1 MQGSSLADISFERRS
16 RRGEVMMN
24 RKFVAILVTAFL
36 MLGAGWV
43 QAAPEK
49 EPAKKQEP
57 IKIGAL
63 FALSGPAAAIGM
75 PTKLVAE
82 MVVAK
87 INKEGGINGRPLE
100 LVIGD
105 TESDAAK
112 AATIAKK
119 FIYQDKVAAI
129 IGPTR
134 TDSGMAVK
142 KIVEE
147 AGMPTFMTVGGDP
160 VIMGGE
166 KLGSFK
172 YVFKSPQRS
181 SIAVKKLYSYLKSKD
196 IKTIGL
202 LTATD
207 GFGKDGLTWL
217 EKLAPEYGLE
227 IVAKESFGPQ
237 DTDMTAQL
245 TKIKN
250 AKPQAIICWTIGPA
264 GAIVSKNKAQLGVDI
279 PLFQCHGLPD
289 PKYIELAGKAAEG
302 DRMPSTKLMAVD
314 ELPDSDPQKPVI
326 KEFIHLYKDVYHYDK
341 QFPINTHSGYA
352 WDAIMIVA
360 DGMKKAGT
368 DPAKLRDAIEQT
380 KGYVG
385 VSGIYN
391 ITPEDHNGLGEDS
404 MVIVQVKDGK
414 FVLAK

>member
-1 MQGSSLADISFERRS
+1 MTRRF
-16 RRGEVMMN
+16 MAIA
-24 RKFVAILVTAFL
+24 VAVIMT
-36 MLGAGWV
+36 MGLGRA
-43 QAAPEK
+43 QAATEG
-49 EPAKKQEP
+49 EPAKDKEP

-63 FALSGPAAAIGM
+63 FALSGPAAAIGT

-82 MVVAK
+82 MAVAK
-87 INKEGGINGRPLE
+87 INKEGGINGSPLE

-134 TDSGMAVK
+134 TDSGMSVK
-142 KIVEE
+142 KIVED

-160 VIMGGE
+160 VIMDGE
-166 KLGSFK
+166 KFGPFK

-181 SIAVKKLYSYLKSKD
+181 SIAVGKLYSYLRTKE

-207 GFGKDGLTWL
+207 GFGKDGLLWL
-217 EKLAPEYGLE
+217 EKLAPDYGLE
-227 IVAKESFGPQ
+227 IVAKECFGPQ

-264 GAIVSKNKAQLGVDI
+264 GAIVAKNKTQLGITDI

-302 DRMPSTKLMAVD
+302 NRMPSTKLMAVD
-314 ELPDSDPQKPVI
+314 ELPDTDPQKPVI

-360 DGMKKAGT
+360 NAMKKAGT

-414 FVLAK
+414 FELAK